1 MKKAVIRA
9 LAVLGGLYL
18 LIAILV
24 FGYGFIAG
32 VLKSRIKPNTVL
44 EADFESG
51 LVAYISGGA
60 VESLL
65 GKKQTGV
72 LDVVE
77 ALERAQDDERV
88 WGLVARVGEGNLGLA
103 QIQELREAVLRF
115 RSRGK
120 KAIAWAETFGEF
132 SSGNGSYYLA
142 TAFDEIYLQPS
153 GDLGLTGLMY
163 ETPFISGALN
173 KLKITPR
180 FDHRHEY
187 KNFKNFFTNKKF
199 TPEHKEALEAVM
211 KSQFSQIVSGISE
224 KLGKDT
230 KVVKQIIN
238 NGPYRS
244 DAALELG
251 LVNGLAYRDEVY
263 DMVRTATSADTH
275 FLYLQT
281 YLKRVGSP
289 WSDGETIALIYG
301 VGSVSRGKSGF
312 NPLFGSRTMGSDT
325 ITAAFR
331 SAREDDDV
339 KAIIFRVDTPGG
351 SAVASDSIW
360 RETERAKKMGKP
372 VIVSMGNVAG
382 SGGYWVSMNADKI
395 VAHPGTITGSIGVL
409 GGKMLMREFWERL
422 GVTWDEVHSSTN
434 STMWSSNTDFSKSEW
449 AKFQSWLDGIYDEF
463 TTKVAEGRGL
473 SKEKVLEIAKGR
485 IWSGEDAKLNG
496 LVDELGGL
504 SKAIELAKR
513 SSGIPADQSIRLK
526 LFPKRRTL
534 TESLVQRFLGGEE
547 ESSEPE
553 TQLGIIK
560 ALAPLRDAA
569 LKLGL
574 TGEQGVLV
582 VPDYATGCCF

>member
-60 VESLL
+60 VESLF

-88 WGLVARVGEGNLGLA
+88 WGLVARVGESNLGLA

-275 FLYLQT
+275 FLYLQP

-434 STMWSSNTDFSKSEW
+434 STMWSSNTDFSKLEW

-574 TGEQGVLV
+574 TREQGVLV

>member
-60 VESLL
+60 VESLF

-88 WGLVARVGEGNLGLA
+88 WGLVARVGESNLGLA

-434 STMWSSNTDFSKSEW
+434 STMWSSNTDFSKLEW

-574 TGEQGVLV
+574 TREQGVLV